1 MDRVDLH
8 IHTKISDGKYSVK
21 DMIKMIIEY
30 GITFFSFTDHDTIEQ
45 CQEMKKII
53 LPENINYI
61 DGIELSAHIDGI
73 KCHILGY
80 NIDYENENLQELCR
94 NIKLRKLKKI
104 KDIITNI
111 KLKHNI
117 EIPNNMLNE
126 LLQKDKPIGRTDLCN
141 LLIQLNYG
149 TKKEIFEKYLCD
161 DVGNSNSRIEAE
173 TIIESI
179 KKAGG
184 QAILAHPKEIEEDY
198 KNINIEQTMLKL
210 MNIGLDGIEVYNSIH
225 SLNDVNRYLL
235 FAQKNNL
242 LWTGGSDYHG
252 DQKPNILGTTTVEK
266 IKIKRSDI
274 RI

>member
-1 MDRVDLH
+1 MGRVDLH
-8 IHTKISDGKYSVK
+8 IHTEISDGQYSVK

-30 GITFFSFTDHDTIEQ
+30 GITFFSFTDHDTIKQ
-45 CQEMKKII
+45 CQEMKQIK

-111 KLKHNI
+111 QLKHNI
-117 EIPNNMLNE
+117 EIPDNMLNE
-126 LLQKDKPIGRTDLCN
+126 LLQKDKPIGRTDLCD

-198 KNINIEQTMLKL
+198 KNINIEQIMLKL

-225 SLNDVNRYLL
+225 SLNDAKRYLL

-266 IKIKRSDI
+266 IKIKRSKI